1 LKLEHQFDVPAS
13 PKATLRVLMDAER
26 VVPCMPGAQLTEVVD
41 DRTWKSKMAV
51 KLGPV
56 GMDFLNEVKLVEVDE
71 GAGRVRMEANG
82 RDTRGKGGANA
93 TIDAQLVP
101 IEGGTRVTMDTDLR
115 FSGQAA
121 QLGRPNVVK
130 DVSTRLVDQF
140 AECLRAQV
148 SASPEEAAA
157 AVERSAKPISG
168 FRLML
173 SALGSAIKRL
183 FGRGDTRSGGS
194 S

>member
-1 LKLEHQFDVPAS
+1 
-13 PKATLRVLMDAER
+13 MDPER
-26 VVPCMPGAQLTEVVD
+26 VVPCIPGAQLTEVVD

-71 GAGRVRMEANG
+71 DAGRVRMEANG

-93 TIDAQLVP
+93 TIDARIDP

-121 QLGRPNVVK
+121 QLGRPSVVK
-130 DVSTRLVDQF
+130 DVSTRLLDQF

-157 AVERSAKPISG
+157 VVERTGKPISG
-168 FRLML
+168 L
-173 SALGSAIKRL
+173 SLIFKALGSAIKRL
-183 FGRGDTRSGGS
+183 FGRGGDTRSGGS

>member
-1 LKLEHQFDVPAS
+1 
-13 PKATLRVLMDAER
+13 
-26 VVPCMPGAQLTEVVD
+26 
-41 DRTWKSKMAV
+41 
-51 KLGPV
+51 
-56 GMDFLNEVKLVEVDE
+56 
-71 GAGRVRMEANG
+71 
-82 RDTRGKGGANA
+82 
-93 TIDAQLVP
+93 
-101 IEGGTRVTMDTDLR
+101 MDTDLR

-121 QLGRPNVVK
+121 QLGRPSVVK
-130 DVSTRLVDQF
+130 DVSTRMVDQF

-168 FRLML
+168 FSLMC